1 MTIKERSLLEK
12 PVLFVQEGE
21 NMWPYQR
28 RYTDSGLPYY
38 SPPVEKNNSEETK
51 ILEVLFIPISN
62 EDFDNDKENY
72 FGKSRDLLGREIR
85 NLPLRLGFLSLV
97 LIAQLSLLKL

>member
-72 FGKSRDLLGREIR
+72 FFGYMYLFFHEAHSTMTFTQDQLTDVA
-85 NLPLRLGFLSLV
+85 SLK
-97 LIAQLSLLKL
+97 IQ